1 LTIAGSTGL
10 AWFALLLPAVSAGY
24 WLGRR
29 SARAGAVARWGA
41 GARAQDSAEPPRPA
55 RALHGPGAE
64 ATPDAEH
71 RWTGLV
77 ANHQGISVLISDR
90 NFRVLWVNDTFTELF
105 GYTAAEAKDRTPAEL
120 LFFDGTDMATVERAR
135 GRYAQKAG
143 ARFEARVR
151 TKSGAERWI
160 ETDVQALHDPSGEV
174 EGYIAI
180 HRDVTEQVSV
190 REARRISEHRA
201 RMMMACVDLGS
212 WELDLERGVVVLN
225 DSFCRMLGYEP
236 DELRI
241 DGAGLRELCHPDD
254 RADADR
260 SVTEVLAGRAEFFRG
275 YHRLHAKDG
284 SWRWVLGV
292 GGILERSASGEPSR
306 LYGVQLDVTEQRHAD
321 NELRRAAENLAVI
334 AANVPGMIF
343 QWRLDTDGRARFLYA
358 SPGARDLYGVDPAEL
373 MSDDERTMSDFLV
386 NPEENTLD
394 YAAMLHSAA
403 TLTPWHAE
411 HRLITADGQLR
422 WLEANAIPKR
432 NPDGSTIWTGYVND
446 VTRRKLAEQELRV
459 SEEKLRSLYD
469 LSPLGIALSDSEGR
483 FLQTNQAMEIITGF
497 GRAELAGMSWW
508 DSILDETE
516 GEQRA
521 RFERLMRSGRFGP
534 VEKELKRKD
543 GARIPVQIT
552 GIRVTASDGTQLMWS
567 MIEDIADRKRA
578 EQRISFLAYHDPLT
592 GLDNRLALRTRLTEA
607 LAATAASRGRLAL
620 MMLDIDRF
628 KTINDTL
635 GHDAG
640 DRVIGELARRIRGA
654 VGDADIVA
662 RLGGDEFVVALT
674 SLEDSAR
681 VEAVVERIFAPL
693 RGRFEIDGSTVHI
706 TVSAGVSVFP
716 DDGTDGQTLLKRADI
731 AMYAAK
737 AGGRDTYEI
746 YRSAM
751 TQAADQRLA
760 LETELR
766 DALAAGQLVVHYQPQ
781 MDTLTGRPVGVEAL
795 LRWHH
800 PKRGLIPPALFIP
813 IAEESRLIEPI
824 GEWVLT
830 AACRDM
836 RAWLDSG
843 GEPLTVAVNLS
854 PIQFACE
861 DLAERVGAA
870 LAATGLPPGLLEL
883 EITESAAMSAPDL
896 AARSLARLK
905 QIGVSLAIDD
915 FGTGHSSLARLKM
928 FNVDRLKIDRS
939 IVTDCTADAY
949 DATLCRATIA
959 LGRALGLDVVA
970 EGVETQEQWQFLAQE
985 NCTSVQG
992 YLFARPMPAADAFQ
1006 FLRATLAAPRLRA
1019 HPAGSRGGH

>member
-1 LTIAGSTGL
+1 MRAPQARRDETG
-10 AWFALLLPAVSAGY
+10 
-24 WLGRR
+24 
-29 SARAGAVARWGA
+29 
-41 GARAQDSAEPPRPA
+41 
-55 RALHGPGAE
+55 
-64 ATPDAEH
+64 PDAEH
-71 RWTGLV
+71 RWTALV
-77 ANHQGISVLISDR
+77 ANHPGISVLISDR
-90 NFRVLWVNDTFTELF
+90 SHRILWANATFTELT
-105 GYTAAEAKDRTPAEL
+105 GYTAAEAKGRPVGEL
-120 LFFDGTDMATVERAR
+120 LFFEGTDMLTVERAR
-135 GRYAQKAG
+135 ERYAQKTG
-143 ARFEARVR
+143 ARFEVLVR

-160 ETDVQALHDPSGEV
+160 EADVQALHDPRGEV
-174 EGYIAI
+174 EGYIAV
-180 HRDVTEQVSV
+180 HRDVTQQVRV
-190 REARRISEHRA
+190 REAMRISER
-201 RMMMACVDLGS
+201 
-212 WELDLERGVVVLN
+212 
-225 DSFCRMLGYEP
+225 
-236 DELRI
+236 
-241 DGAGLRELCHPDD
+241 
-254 RADADR
+254 
-260 SVTEVLAGRAEFFRG
+260 
-275 YHRLHAKDG
+275 
-284 SWRWVLGV
+284 
-292 GGILERSASGEPSR
+292 
-306 LYGVQLDVTEQRHAD
+306 EQRHAD
-321 NELRRAAENLAVI
+321 QELRRAAENLAVI

-343 QWRLDTDGRARFLYA
+343 QWRLDTDGRPRFLYA

-373 MSDDERTMSDFLV
+373 MADARTMSDFLV

-411 HRLITADGQLR
+411 HRLITADGELR

-432 NPDGSTIWTGYVND
+432 NPDGSTTWTGYVND
-446 VTRRKLAEQELRV
+446 VTRRKLVEQELRV

-469 LSPLGIALSDSEGR
+469 LSPLGIALSDGRGR
-483 FLQTNQAMEIITGF
+483 FLQTNQAMEIITGYD
-497 GRAELAGMSWW
+497 RTELAGMSWW
-508 DSILDETE
+508 DSILDKDKEA
-516 GEQRA
+516 QRE
-521 RFERLMRSGRFGP
+521 RFEQLMRSGRFGP
-534 VEKELKRKD
+534 VEEELTRKD

-592 GLDNRLALRTRLTEA
+592 GLDNRLALRTRLSEA
-607 LAATAASRGRLAL
+607 LAAAAASRGRLAL
-620 MMLDIDRF
+620 MMIDLDRF

-640 DRVIGELARRIRGA
+640 DRVIAELARRIRAA
-654 VGDADIVA
+654 VRETDIVA
-662 RLGGDEFVVALT
+662 RLGGDEFVVVLT
-674 SLEDSAR
+674 SLDAGAPVDS
-681 VEAVVERIFAPL
+681 VVQRIFAPL
-693 RGRFEIDGSTVHI
+693 SGRFEVDGSTVHI

-716 DDGTDGQTLLKRADI
+716 DDGSDGQTLLKRADI

-737 AGGRDTYEI
+737 AGGRDTCEI

-795 LRWHH
+795 LRWQH

-836 RAWLDSG
+836 RAWLESG

-861 DLAERVGAA
+861 DLAERVAAA
-870 LAATGLPPGLLEL
+870 LAATGLPPKLLEL

-985 NCTSVQG
+985 HCNSVQG
-992 YLFARPMPAADAFQ
+992 YLFARPMPAAEAFQ

-1019 HPAGSRGGH
+1019 HPGGSRSGH

>member
-1 LTIAGSTGL
+1 
-10 AWFALLLPAVSAGY
+10 
-24 WLGRR
+24 
-29 SARAGAVARWGA
+29 
-41 GARAQDSAEPPRPA
+41 
-55 RALHGPGAE
+55 
-64 ATPDAEH
+64 
-71 RWTGLV
+71 
-77 ANHQGISVLISDR
+77 
-90 NFRVLWVNDTFTELF
+90 
-105 GYTAAEAKDRTPAEL
+105 
-120 LFFDGTDMATVERAR
+120 M
-135 GRYAQKAG
+135 
-143 ARFEARVR
+143 R

-160 ETDVQALHDPSGEV
+160 EADVQALPDPSGEV

-180 HRDVTEQVSV
+180 HREVTEQVSV

-225 DSFCRMLGYEP
+225 ESFCRMLGYDP

-241 DGAGLRELCHPDD
+241 DSTGLRELCHPDD
-254 RADADR
+254 RAEADR
-260 SVTEVLAGRAEFFRG
+260 SVAEVLAGRAEFFRG
-275 YHRLHAKDG
+275 YHRVLAKDG

-292 GGILERSASGEPSR
+292 GGILERSANGEPLR

-321 NELRRAAENLAVI
+321 DELRRAADNLAVI

-343 QWRLDTDGRARFLYA
+343 QWRLDTDGRPSYLYA

-373 MSDDERTMSDFLV
+373 MSDERTMSGFGV

-432 NPDGSTIWTGYVND
+432 NADGSTTWTGYVND

-483 FLQTNQAMEIITGF
+483 FLQTNQAMEIITGY
-497 GRAELAGMSWW
+497 GRAELDGMSWW
-508 DSILDETE
+508 DSILHQGGD
-516 GEQRA
+516 EQRG

-534 VEKELKRKD
+534 VEKELRRKD

-552 GIRVTASDGTQLMWS
+552 GIRVTASDGTRLMWS

-607 LAATAASRGRLAL
+607 LAAAAACRGRIAL
-620 MMLDIDRF
+620 MMIDLDRF

-640 DRVIGELARRIRGA
+640 DRVISELARRIRAA
-654 VGDADIVA
+654 VRDTDIVA
-662 RLGGDEFVVALT
+662 RLGGDEFVVVLT
-674 SLEDSAR
+674 SLEAGAR
-681 VEAVVERIFAPL
+681 IESIVERIFAPL
-693 RGRFEIDGSTVHI
+693 RGRFDIDGSAVHI

-716 DDGTDGQTLLKRADI
+716 DDGADGQTLLKRADI

-737 AGGRDTYEI
+737 ARGRDTCEV

-751 TQAADQRLA
+751 TQVADQRLA

-795 LRWHH
+795 LRWQH

-824 GEWVLT
+824 GEWVLE

-836 RAWLDSG
+836 RAWIDAG

-861 DLAERVGAA
+861 DLAERVAAA
-870 LAATGLPPGLLEL
+870 LAATGLPPELLEL

-915 FGTGHSSLARLKM
+915 FGTGH
-928 FNVDRLKIDRS
+928 
-939 IVTDCTADAY
+939 
-949 DATLCRATIA
+949 
-959 LGRALGLDVVA
+959 
-970 EGVETQEQWQFLAQE
+970 
-985 NCTSVQG
+985 
-992 YLFARPMPAADAFQ
+992 
-1006 FLRATLAAPRLRA
+1006 
-1019 HPAGSRGGH
+1019 